1 MTKQEL
7 IDFIVA
13 DTGFDKA
20 DVMVMFDSVLVG
32 ITKGLKKE
40 GKVTITGFCN
50 FSLKKKAARKGRN
63 PRTGEIIDVPAKN
76 TVVIKAGTKLKC
88 ALK

>member
-32 ITKGLKKE
+32 ITSGLKKE
-40 GKVTITGFCN
+40 GKVTINGFCN
-50 FSLKKKAARKGRN
+50 FSLKEKAAAALIPTPN
-63 PRTGEIIDVPAKN
+63 PTAIAVSN
-76 TVVIKAGTKLKC
+76 N
-88 ALK
+88 

>member
-32 ITKGLKKE
+32 ITSGLKKE
-40 GKVTITGFCN
+40 GKITKTINSN
-50 FSLKKKAARKGRN
+50 FSFFF
-63 PRTGEIIDVPAKN
+63 
-76 TVVIKAGTKLKC
+76 
-88 ALK
+88 